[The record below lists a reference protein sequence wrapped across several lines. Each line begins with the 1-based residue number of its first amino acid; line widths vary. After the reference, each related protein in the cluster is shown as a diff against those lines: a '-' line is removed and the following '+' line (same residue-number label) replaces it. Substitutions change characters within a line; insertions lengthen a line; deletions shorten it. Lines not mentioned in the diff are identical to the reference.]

1 MNDFGSNRP
10 TGTCVLIIVRD
21 APISQNSNVK
31 NTTASTHSKISCKPS
46 AMSANTKVTAAQ
58 LTVSRTVM
66 ILILITVCVS
76 ISTCEA
82 KSRASSSKS
91 GKSLSDSNSKDSEE
105 EDHKDKSY
113 YYTNNPGLWG
123 NMNVDIDK
131 AAKVTVRTGK
141 PVDISSKIVDKK
153 DDVSDEEEELI
164 DDDIDDLFRGWLQ
177 RLA

>member
-1 MNDFGSNRP
+1 M
-10 TGTCVLIIVRD
+10 RD
-21 APISQNSNVK
+21 ISIRQNSNVK
-31 NTTASTHSKISCKPS
+31 NTTESTTLNNISCKPP

-58 LTVSRTVM
+58 LTVFKTVL
-66 ILILITVCVS
+66 LIIVITACVS

-91 GKSLSDSNSKDSEE
+91 GKSLSDNNSKDSED
-105 EDHKDKSY
+105 EDHKDKSNY
-113 YYTNNPGLWG
+113 DTNNPGLWG

-131 AAKVTVRTGK
+131 AAKVTVKTGK

-153 DDVSDEEEELI
+153 DDVSVEKEELS
-164 DDDIDDLFRGWLQ
+164 DDEIDDLFRGWLQ